1 MERIEIC
8 LCGMG
13 QCDYCPISEQIERWE
28 VEQAIREEYENNLER
43 C

>member
-13 QCDYCPISEQIERWE
+13 ICEACSINEQIERWE
-28 VEQAIREEYENNLER
+28 VEQAIREEQECNMER
-43 C
+43 L

>member
-8 LCGMG
+8 MCGF
-13 QCDYCPISEQIERWE
+13 CECEYCSISEQIERWE

-43 C
+43 F

>member
-8 LCGMG
+8 LCGIG
-13 QCDYCPISEQIERWE
+13 PCEYCSINEQIERWE

-43 C
+43 M